1 MSDEQAVLQANQAF
15 YTAFATRDMAAMEQ
29 IWAHEATVCCIHP
42 GWAPLVGRAPVIE
55 SWAAILSDPGAPEIS
70 CGNANAILHHQS
82 ALVMCHEYL
91 PQGHLLASNFFV
103 LENGA
108 WYLVHHH
115 AGPGPQIAVASA
127 MRPDGGTVH

>member
-15 YTAFATRDMAAMEQ
+15 YTAFATHDIARMEQ
-29 IWAHEATVCCIHP
+29 IWAYEATVCCIHP

-55 SWAAILSDPGAPEIS
+55 SWAAILSDPDAPKIS
-70 CGNANAILHHQS
+70 CGDAHAILHHQS
-82 ALVMCHEYL
+82 ALVTCYEVL
-91 PQGHLLASNFFV
+91 PQSHLLASNFFV

-108 WYLVHHH
+108 WHLVHHH

-127 MRPDGGTVH
+127 MRSDSTVH

>member
-1 MSDEQAVLQANQAF
+1 MRDEQAVLQANQAF
-15 YTAFATRDMAAMEQ
+15 YTAFATRDLAAMEQ
-29 IWAHEATVCCIHP
+29 IWAHEATICCIHP

-70 CGNANAILHHQS
+70 CGDASAILHHQS

-103 LENGA
+103 LENNA
-108 WYLVHHH
+108 WHLVHHH
-115 AGPGPQIAVASA
+115 AGPGPQIAVASS

>member
-15 YTAFATRDMAAMEQ
+15 YTAFATRDLATMEQ
-29 IWAHEATVCCIHP
+29 IWAHDATICCIHP
-42 GWAPLVGRAPVIE
+42 GWAPLVGRAPVIG

-70 CGNANAILHHQS
+70 CGDAHAILHHQS
-82 ALVMCHEYL
+82 ALVMCHENL
-91 PQGHLLASNFFV
+91 PHGHLLASNFFV

-108 WYLVHHH
+108 WHLVHHH

-127 MRPDGGTVH
+127 MRPDGDTVH

>member
-42 GWAPLVGRAPVIE
+42 GWAPLVGREAVIE
-55 SWAAILSDPGAPEIS
+55 SWATILSDPGAPEIS
-70 CGNANAILHHQS
+70 CGDANAILHHQS
-82 ALVMCHEYL
+82 AVVMCHEYM

-108 WYLVHHH
+108 WHLVHHH

-127 MRPDGGTVH
+127 MRPDGRTVH